1 MNDIQFRNVKGTFDY
16 LPKEQKIRNYI
27 ADTLRKKFEV
37 FGYKPVETPILCYY
51 DVLASKYGAGAE
63 ILKEVYTLSDQG
75 ERDLA
80 LRYDL
85 TVPLCRLMAMNP
97 NLTLPFKRYE
107 IGRVYRDGP
116 VKVGRNREFMQCDVD
131 AVGIKNMMI
140 EAEQI
145 SLAVEVFKEFGIDVF
160 VEYNNRKLMSGLLE
174 IIGIDNSKLKNV
186 ITVLDKIKKL
196 TPSKLQKEYE
206 TIGLTSEETTK
217 INQYFSLSFEEVKE
231 QFYNVN
237 ENVKQGIDELIELDN
252 YLKSLNIY
260 DKMVLNL
267 NLARGHDIYTG
278 TVFEVFAKDKLITS
292 SIAGGGRFDNIITNF
307 INNGNEYPA
316 CGISFGLDVI
326 YQYLTL
332 KNSQEKNNS
341 EVELLIIPMN
351 TQTKV

>member
-1 MNDIQFRNVKGTFDY
+1 
-16 LPKEQKIRNYI
+16 
-27 ADTLRKKFEV
+27 
-37 FGYKPVETPILCYY
+37 
-51 DVLASKYGAGAE
+51 
-63 ILKEVYTLSDQG
+63 
-75 ERDLA
+75 
-80 LRYDL
+80 
-85 TVPLCRLMAMNP
+85 
-97 NLTLPFKRYE
+97 
-107 IGRVYRDGP
+107 
-116 VKVGRNREFMQCDVD
+116 
-131 AVGIKNMMI
+131 
-140 EAEQI
+140 
-145 SLAVEVFKEFGIDVF
+145 
-160 VEYNNRKLMSGLLE
+160 
-174 IIGIDNSKLKNV
+174 
-186 ITVLDKIKKL
+186 
-196 TPSKLQKEYE
+196 
-206 TIGLTSEETTK
+206 EETTK

-341 EVELLIIPMN
+341 
-351 TQTKV
+351 